1 MSAPSVVQAGVGF
14 RNLYVFALDGNG
26 YPAATTTQAY
36 EGLRVSGVRQL
47 TITDPAPRLITHVGD
62 DAPFALDSLPAL
74 DPVTGQLTLSK
85 QNDTLDALLTG
96 QKSFLA
102 GAGAEQYLFGVG
114 TDLRGYEVQVG
125 ALMYRESEDVADAS
139 ATYGAR
145 NWQFRLMPKTLI
157 IPLENGYDDT
167 PEARLYEVRP
177 GFVTA
182 HLWGTAFSLT
192 TEGFTRAQVLRG
204 VSQYKPALVAFK
216 ADAPTTLTYLL
227 PTLRPAQATTKMSVW
242 VNGVLTTADMTKFTT
257 GITFGHTTSSPTTAA
272 NVSVF
277 YETA

>member
-14 RNLYVFALDGNG
+14 RNLYVFALDGSG

-36 EGLRVSGVRQL
+36 EGLKVSGVRQL

-96 QKSFLA
+96 QKSFLSAA
-102 GAGAEQYLFGVG
+102 GSEQYLFGVG

-125 ALMYRESEDVADAS
+125 ALMYRQSEDVNDTS
-139 ATYGAR
+139 STFGAR
-145 NWQFRLMPKTLI
+145 NWQFRLMPKTLV

-167 PEARLYEVRP
+167 PEARSYEVRP
-177 GFVTA
+177 GFVTS
-182 HLWGTAFSLT
+182 HLWGTQFSLT

-216 ADAPTTLTYLL
+216 SGGVSPLTYTLPTT
-227 PTLRPAQATTKMSVW
+227 RPAASTAKMSVW
-242 VNGVLTTADMTKFTT
+242 VNGVLVTASMTKYTT
-257 GITFGHTTSSPTTAA
+257 GIAFADTTSAPTTGA

>member
-1 MSAPSVVQAGVGF
+1 MASPSVVQAGVGF
-14 RNLYVFALDGNG
+14 RKLYVFALDGSG

-36 EGLRVSGVRQL
+36 EGTLVSGVRQL
-47 TITDPAPRLITHVGD
+47 TITDPEPRLITHVGD

-74 DPVTGQLTLSK
+74 DPVTGQLTISK
-85 QNDTLDALLTG
+85 QNDTLDAILTG
-96 QKSFLA
+96 QRSFLA
-102 GAGAEQYLFGVG
+102 ASGAEQYLFGVG

-125 ALMYRESEDVADAS
+125 ALMYRESEDVSDTS
-139 ATYGAR
+139 SNFGAR
-145 NWQFRLMPKTLI
+145 NWQFRIMPKTLM

-167 PEARLYEVRP
+167 PEARTYALRP

-204 VSQYKPALVAFK
+204 VSQYKPNLVAFLG
-216 ADAPTTLTYLL
+216 DG
-227 PTLRPAQATTKMSVW
+227 ATTTFTLPATRTAVSTAKMTVW
-242 VNGVLTTADMTKFTT
+242 KNGVLASSGLTKYTT
-257 GITFGHTTSSPTTAA
+257 GAVFDTTNKPGSSV

-277 YETA
+277 YETN